1 MVKVKKQGTPS
12 CFAASK
18 ERKNAKAVGVA
29 TTADIPKEIKLEKEI
44 KKEKQE
50 SLVGFDESP
59 ITKPIKEEEISMHAM
74 MAVKADE
81 SKDKPIKDEPWEIP
95 AIKSEPSPTEFCHLP
110 STTSFSTLKTTDGLQ
125 DTPPQPQ
132 PLPVTLAFAEQPH
145 TAGMTVSVKQ
155 EVQQLSD
162 SDDDFNVDLMLDN
175 LDCEKSEHTEG
186 STVSVKQEKEVEE
199 GAIEGGQLSTVLGVK
214 SKNQVKRVTWNIQ
227 EPEGPQPEKSASSKW
242 CRQMVLLLLH
252 AQI

>member
-1 MVKVKKQGTPS
+1 MVKVKKQETPS

-18 ERKNAKAVGVA
+18 ERKNAKAAGEA
-29 TTADIPKEIKLEKEI
+29 TTAEMSKEIKLEKEI

-50 SLVGFDESP
+50 PPDGFDETP
-59 ITKPIKEEEISMHAM
+59 IIKPIKEEETNMHAM
-74 MAVKADE
+74 MAVKDPKEE
-81 SKDKPIKDEPWEIP
+81 SKDKPIKDELWEIP
-95 AIKSEPSPTEFCHLP
+95 VIKSEPSPTEFCHLA
-110 STTSFSTLKTTDGLQ
+110 STTSFSTLKTTDSR
-125 DTPPQPQ
+125 PP
-132 PLPVTLAFAEQPH
+132 PLPVTPAFAEEPH
-145 TAGMTVSVKQ
+145 TVGMTVSVKR
-155 EVQQLSD
+155 EVQQVSD

-199 GAIEGGQLSTVLGVK
+199 GAIEGGQLTTVLGAK

-242 CRQMVLLLLH
+242 CRRMVLLLLH
-252 AQI
+252 EQI